1 MSLTDNLSNMN
12 ATPTERMPSAD
23 RRELILESA
32 TEVFGERG
40 YTGATTDGIARAAG
54 ISQAY
59 VVRMFGSK
67 EKLFIEVL
75 NRALQRLTAE
85 FRAVIAAHEASGDP
99 IEEIYHKLGLAYID
113 LITDRGM
120 LLSLMQSFAQGHDRV
135 IGEAARCGFL
145 EIYQLLRDEAHLDP
159 DQANV
164 FLAHGMMM
172 NTMLGL
178 QLPQLYGTDTGATE
192 LMNAA
197 FGGKLPLVLDATGQA
212 SASN

>member
-1 MSLTDNLSNMN
+1 MT
-12 ATPTERMPSAD
+12 ATPTERMPSGE

-40 YTGATTDGIARAAG
+40 YAGATTDGIARAAG

-75 NRALQRLTAE
+75 NRALLRLVSV
-85 FRAVIAAHEASGDP
+85 FRSEIAAHEASGDAP
-99 IEEIYHKLGLAYID
+99 ELLPSKLGAAYID
-113 LITDRGM
+113 MIADRGM
-120 LLSLMQSFAQGHDRV
+120 LLALMQSFAQGHDRV

-145 EIYQLLRDEAHLDP
+145 DIYTLLREEARLSP
-159 DQANV
+159 DDANI

-172 NTMLGL
+172 NTLMGL
-178 QLPQLYGTDTGATE
+178 QLPGVYGADAAATE
-192 LMNAA
+192 LLDTA
-197 FGGKLPLVLDATGQA
+197 FGGKLPLVLDVTGQPPA
-212 SASN
+212 SS

>member
-1 MSLTDNLSNMN
+1 MN
-12 ATPTERMPSAD
+12 STPTERMPSGE

-40 YTGATTDGIARAAG
+40 YAGATTDGIARAAG

-75 NRALQRLTAE
+75 NRALVRLVSV
-85 FRAVIAAHEASGDP
+85 FRAAIADHEASGEP
-99 IEEIYHKLGLAYID
+99 AEQLYPKLGTAYID
-113 LITDRGM
+113 LIADRGI

-145 EIYQLLRDEAHLDP
+145 DIYRLLREEAHLTP
-159 DQANV
+159 DEANV

-172 NTMLGL
+172 NTLLGL
-178 QLPQLYGTDTGATE
+178 QLPQASATDPSAAE
-192 LMNAA
+192 LMVAA
-197 FGGKLPLVLDATGQA
+197 FGGKLPLVLDATGKTPA
-212 SASN
+212 